1 MIAGFGNELRA
12 DDGFGVA
19 VIHRLEAE
27 KSSLG
32 AGVELME
39 IGTGGMRL
47 AQELL
52 SGYDRLVVVDAM
64 TRGGAPGTLYVL
76 RVDDVTAATS
86 VDLHLTV
93 PARAF
98 AVARALGAL
107 PAQVYLVGCEP
118 GEVDELSLSLTPPVR
133 AAVDGAV
140 AHVRQLLRTHTGAAA
155 RA

>member
-1 MIAGFGNELRA
+1 MAGFGNELRA

-19 VIHRLEAE
+19 VLHRLEAE
-27 KSSLG
+27 RASLG
-32 AGVELME
+32 PGVELLE

-52 SGYDRLVVVDAM
+52 SGYDRLVVIDAM

-76 RVDDVTAATS
+76 EVDEVMPAVA

-98 AVARALGAL
+98 EVAQALGAL
-107 PAQVYLVGCEP
+107 PGRVFLVGCEP
-118 GEVDELSLSLTPPVR
+118 GEVDELSLVLTPPVE
-133 AAVDGAV
+133 AAVAGAV
-140 AHVRQLLRTHTGAAA
+140 AHVRRLLAGEIGAGA